1 MKVGVCEPVEGRSM
15 QESVCESG
23 ESVWGLS
30 LRALHARA
38 GGDHLSAQ
46 VWTNFGTT
54 WDQLGT
60 NPGPIW
66 DQFGTNLGPM
76 WEHVWDSFGERKRAF

>member
-1 MKVGVCEPVEGRSM
+1 MRSRKESVWESVELRSMNASVCEPIEGRSM

-38 GGDHLSAQ
+38 GGDHNAAQ
-46 VWTNFGTT
+46 LWRAKMSI
-54 WDQLGT
+54 LAEEHR
-60 NPGPIW
+60 
-66 DQFGTNLGPM
+66 NL
-76 WEHVWDSFGERKRAF
+76 